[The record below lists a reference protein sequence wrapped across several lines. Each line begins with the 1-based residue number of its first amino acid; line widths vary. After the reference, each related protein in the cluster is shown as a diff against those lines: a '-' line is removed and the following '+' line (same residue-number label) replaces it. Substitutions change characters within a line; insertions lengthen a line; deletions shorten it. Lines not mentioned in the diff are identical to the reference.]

1 MEKQPNGLAVP
12 RLAATLLLLRDDP
25 FEVLMVRRHAKAVF
39 ASALV
44 FPGGAIE
51 PGDYDNSWR
60 QLIDDP
66 DGLNRDERAL
76 RIAAIRE
83 TWEETGVLA
92 AQRSEG
98 HEDARLAPAQ
108 GKSFRDV
115 VEAGGS
121 RLALNLI
128 QPFGHWVTPEQEP
141 RRFDTHFFIAR
152 MPSEQLAVSDGA
164 ETVDIEWVNP
174 TAAVARTAAGDRS
187 IIFPTLMNLGR
198 LAESDD
204 TSSALASA
212 ASRPH
217 FTVRPR
223 ILTRADGSRMIV
235 IPDEAGYALTEYPV
249 TW

>member
-1 MEKQPNGLAVP
+1 MEKQPKGSAVP

-51 PGDYDNSWR
+51 PGDYDDGWA

-66 DGLNRDERAL
+66 DGLDRDEHAL

-92 AQRSEG
+92 ARGSEG
-98 HEDARLAPAQ
+98 PETAPPVAVP
-108 GKSFRDV
+108 GMPFHDLI
-115 VEAGGS
+115 EASGM
-121 RLALNLI
+121 RLALNLV

-141 RRFDTHFFIAR
+141 RRFDTHFFVAR
-152 MPSEQLAVSDGA
+152 MPSEQIAVSDGG
-164 ETVDIEWVNP
+164 ETVEIEWVNP
-174 TAAVARTAAGDRS
+174 AAAVARTAAGDRS
-187 IIFPTLMNLGR
+187 IIFPTLMNLSR

-204 TSSALASA
+204 TSTALAAA
-212 ASRPH
+212 ASRPRY
-217 FTVRPR
+217 TVQPR
-223 ILTRADGSRMIV
+223 IVTREDGSRIIA

>member
-1 MEKQPNGLAVP
+1 MEKQPNGSAVP

-25 FEVLMVRRHAKAVF
+25 FEVLMVRRHAQAVF

-51 PGDYDNSWR
+51 PGDYDNGWT

-92 AQRSEG
+92 AHGSEG
-98 HEDARLAPAQ
+98 PETVPLPSVQ
-108 GKSFRDV
+108 GTPFREV
-115 VEAGGS
+115 IEATGI

-128 QPFGHWVTPEQEP
+128 QPFAHWVTPEQEP

-152 MPSEQLAVSDGA
+152 MPSEQVAVSDGG
-164 ETVDIEWVNP
+164 ETVDIDWMNP

-187 IIFPTLMNLGR
+187 IIFPTLMNLSR

-204 TSSALASA
+204 TSTALAAA

-217 FTVRPR
+217 FTVRPQ
-223 ILTRADGSRMIV
+223 IVTKDDGSRMIV